1 MKPFVRHLLPLL
13 ALVAAAPAL
22 QAQNPQAMQAI
33 QAAQAAAQTATSSA
47 PTSVALPSNSQP
59 AAPAAVAPPP
69 LALPLPQD
77 PVGALRPVV
86 FGSQI
91 FTGRFA
97 SQSFSGFNPDYQIAV
112 GDRLLLR
119 MWGAVTYEA
128 YQNVDPQGNVFVPQV
143 GPIAVLGVRN
153 TDLNRRVEEQ
163 VKRVFKSNVGVYA
176 TLDSAQPVKLYVT
189 GFVRAPGLYAGLS
202 SDSPLSYLDKAG
214 GIDPE
219 RGSFLN
225 VQVMRDGRQR
235 ATLDLYRF
243 LLDGVIDRPQLQDGD
258 TLVVQPRRSVVTV
271 TGEAQNPY
279 LFELRQP
286 EVPAAEL
293 LRFALPKASATH
305 LSIVRNTGVELKS
318 EYHPLSRADQVMV
331 RAGDLVTLT
340 ADKYPTTLLVR
351 IDGAQRGERSIV
363 LPNGATLK
371 DLMARLNPSPQA
383 NLAGLQLFRKS
394 VAVRQK
400 QTLDIALRNLETSAL
415 TARSM
420 TAEEASLRK
429 VEADLMLAFIER
441 AKNVQPLGQVVLA
454 DREAA
459 QSLLLEDGD
468 VINVPESK
476 NLVLVSGEV
485 LFPNALVY
493 SGRAGVDDY
502 VSLAGGY
509 TQKADTSKVLVL
521 RADGSVAPQGSVPGP
536 GDEIMVLPK
545 IESKNIEVARG
556 ITQILYQVAIAA
568 KVALGL

>member
-33 QAAQAAAQTATSSA
+33 QAAQAAAQTATSST

-59 AAPAAVAPPP
+59 AAPAAVVPPP

-279 LFELRQP
+279 LFELRQRDDRVAHLDHRALRAQP
-286 EVPAAEL
+286 GVDGIGVGAEVRGVDLRARDDVLAAL
-293 LRFALPKASATH
+293 QPVFDR
-305 LSIVRNTGVELKS
+305 
-318 EYHPLSRADQVMV
+318 
-331 RAGDLVTLT
+331 
-340 ADKYPTTLLVR
+340 
-351 IDGAQRGERSIV
+351 
-363 LPNGATLK
+363 
-371 DLMARLNPSPQA
+371 
-383 NLAGLQLFRKS
+383 QLFEKL
-394 VAVRQK
+394 QH
-400 QTLDIALRNLETSAL
+400 IG
-415 TARSM
+415 
-420 TAEEASLRK
+420 
-429 VEADLMLAFIER
+429 I
-441 AKNVQPLGQVVLA
+441 
-454 DREAA
+454 
-459 QSLLLEDGD
+459 
-468 VINVPESK
+468 
-476 NLVLVSGEV
+476 
-485 LFPNALVY
+485 
-493 SGRAGVDDY
+493 
-502 VSLAGGY
+502 
-509 TQKADTSKVLVL
+509 
-521 RADGSVAPQGSVPGP
+521 GP
-536 GDEIMVLPK
+536 KKDM
-545 IESKNIEVARG
+545 
-556 ITQILYQVAIAA
+556 
-568 KVALGL
+568 